1 MASFFASS
9 PVSLSL
15 SVYKCSCQI
24 SANTCHYVCLHVVY
38 ECLKHV
44 CLTLS
49 RIFLLLMCCVLC
61 HMGQCHH
68 RNSHLSCLK
77 CHVSSVCLQFLRKY
91 VKCLQ
96 SFVDCGS
103 VSSLSWLT
111 YFSLRMSLHYYSV
124 FCHSVLV
131 KVLVIFVIL
140 MNKLHWLS
148 YHCQVQVLIVM
159 FVSYS
164 VTMLSSHDV

>member
-1 MASFFASS
+1 MMLSKSNICKYMSLCMPTCGLWVS
-9 PVSLSL
+9 PACL
-15 SVYKCSCQI
+15 SVLESYFPPP
-24 SANTCHYVCLHVVY
+24 HV
-38 ECLKHV
+38 LRR
-44 CLTLS
+44 LG
-49 RIFLLLMCCVLC
+49 VLC
-61 HMGQCHH
+61 HVGQCHH

-96 SFVDCGS
+96 SFVVCGS
-103 VSSLSWLT
+103 VSSLSLLT